1 MTEKRYKE
9 EVAEIATL
17 DPSNIF
23 LRSLRTGRGDSS
35 ASVAYLSAAW
45 KIVREKTANTTS
57 NEANGTATPDKAPT
71 PEAVND
77 LFRRKGHL
85 HREMCATKC
94 NALMTATTVAER
106 KRVMRQLDEKQSEW
120 ATIQQQIRLWDNFKQ
135 IPTPLSIIHNADA
148 SLQER
153 LANLDK
159 LTDLELAAKL
169 NTARGSHSRK
179 KAQIEKFAPSVMEEK
194 HPQHKQWVK
203 AETALK
209 EYEREK
215 LHIETEIKRRKEAA
229 KENG

>member
-23 LRSLRTGRGDSS
+23 LPSLRAGRGDSA
-35 ASVAYLSAAW
+35 ASLAYLSAAW
-45 KIVREKTANTTS
+45 KIVREK
-57 NEANGTATPDKAPT
+57 NEAPLSSAANPSATAMKTVT

-85 HREMCATKC
+85 HREMCAMKC
-94 NALMTATTVAER
+94 NALMAATTVAER
-106 KRVMRQLDEKQSEW
+106 KRVMLQLDEKQSEW

-135 IPTPLSIIHNADA
+135 IPIPLSISHNADA

-153 LANLDK
+153 LADLDK

-179 KAQIEKFAPSVMEEK
+179 KAQIEKFPPSVMEEK
-194 HPQHKQWVK
+194 HPQHKRWVK

-229 KENG
+229 KQNG